1 MTLSQARIAGSS
13 GLSPRKPL
21 TIANQPLHLTSDHD
35 STMCRES
42 RDPELRDFSLLCC
55 PRMSSL
61 VCQAHGTSPK
71 NNQNGIKLC
80 FPPHGRGEVLSQPS
94 NNTQHWSWDG
104 SVCCGSLRTCV
115 QSPSTYRKSW
125 QRCRDAPWVK
135 VLANQ
140 SRQPE

>member
-35 STMCRES
+35 STMCCES

-80 FPPHGRGEVLSQPS
+80 SPPMGGERSFHNHPIIL
-94 NNTQHWSWDG
+94 NTGAGTAQCGLLRQLEDLRSEPQH
-104 SVCCGSLRTCV
+104 L
-115 QSPSTYRKSW
+115 QEK
-125 QRCRDAPWVK
+125 
-135 VLANQ
+135 LAALQ
-140 SRQPE
+140 GCSMGKGAC

>member
-13 GLSPRKPL
+13 DLSPRKPL

-35 STMCRES
+35 STMCREF

-71 NNQNGIKLC
+71 DNQNGIKLC
-80 FPPHGRGEVLSQPS
+80 FSCLLGGEGSFHSHSIILNTGAGTAQHGLLQQLEDLRSEP
-94 NNTQHWSWDG
+94 QH
-104 SVCCGSLRTCV
+104 L
-115 QSPSTYRKSW
+115 QEK
-125 QRCRDAPWVK
+125 
-135 VLANQ
+135 LAALQ
-140 SRQPE
+140 ACSMGKGAC